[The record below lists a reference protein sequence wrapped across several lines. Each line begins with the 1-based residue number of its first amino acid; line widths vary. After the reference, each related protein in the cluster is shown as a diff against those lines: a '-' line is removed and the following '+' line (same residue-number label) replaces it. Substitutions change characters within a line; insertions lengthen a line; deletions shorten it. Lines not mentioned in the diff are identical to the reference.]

1 MFIYFCDICNKSFKN
16 NQNYQNHLKSNY
28 HHKRCIMIEET
39 KEKVECKGCGCEFI
53 KDSPNYLVHLK
64 RNAFLDC
71 KEYEFTYEGKNYDF
85 KCNEYLEIE
94 GNKFPKHLSADE
106 AETILT
112 KYRMYKEIEGIKN
125 IHKQKW
131 AERVIIKEEDFI
143 NDDDQSTI
151 YLDHDDLKKLE
162 QIEDNLNNTGEIQHY
177 YETTINGNNL
187 LGSGYKHYYNNEMY
201 YLYYDAC
208 TENPIA
214 YEYISPVANTTHFY
228 FPLCC

>member
-1 MFIYFCDICNKSFKN
+1 MFIYFCDICNKEFDRYS
-16 NQNYQNHLKSNY
+16 NYDRHLKSNL
-28 HHKRCIMIEET
+28 HHKKCIKIEES
-39 KEKVECKGCGCEFI
+39 KEKSECKGCGCEFL
-53 KDSPNYLVHLK
+53 KNSQNYFNHLK
-64 RNAFLDC
+64 RNAFLEG
-71 KEYEFTYEGKNYDF
+71 KEYDFSFENKRYEFA
-85 KCNEYLEIE
+85 CNRYIE
-94 GNKFPKHLSADE
+94 HIGNKFKHLGAVE
-106 AETILT
+106 AEAILT

-177 YETTINGNNL
+177 YETNINGNNL
-187 LGSGYKHYYNNEMY
+187 LGSGYKHHYNNEMY